1 MAGPSRTSADLDP
14 RRARILYRAWH
25 RGMKEMDI
33 ILGNFADAHIAGL
46 SDAELDVLEDLMSVP
61 DAEAFTWFSGRI
73 PAPEEYDT
81 PLFHQ
86 ILTFQTDRAAD
97 VTA

>member
-33 ILGNFADAHIAGL
+33 ILGNYADAHLAGL
-46 SDAELDVLEDLMSVP
+46 SDADLDELEELMDVP
-61 DAEAFTWFSGRI
+61 DAEAFTWFSGRL
-73 PAPEEYDT
+73 PVPEEYDT
-81 PLFHQ
+81 PLFRA
-86 ILTFQTDRAAD
+86 ILAFQTARAAD